1 MSNYKTVLVTGASA
15 GFGKAICENL
25 ATNGFKVVA
34 LARRLEKLQ
43 SLANAF
49 PGKIYPLALDV
60 RDVEK
65 IPALLDSLPEEFK
78 TIDVLVNNAGLAL
91 GVDRAQNCS
100 MANWKTMV
108 ETNITG
114 LLAMTNAILPNM
126 IKRNCGYII
135 NLGSTAGN
143 WPYSGGNVYGATKA
157 FVEQFSRNLRCDT
170 AGSAVKVT
178 VIKPGLCQDT
188 EFSYVRLNNDKE
200 KVLSIYD
207 KTESILPEDI
217 ANTVLWLL
225 NTPAHLNINTMEMMP
240 VCQTFGGLSVT
251 RNLDLE
257 KK

>member
-1 MSNYKTVLVTGASA
+1 
-15 GFGKAICENL
+15 
-25 ATNGFKVVA
+25 
-34 LARRLEKLQ
+34 
-43 SLANAF
+43 
-49 PGKIYPLALDV
+49 
-60 RDVEK
+60 
-65 IPALLDSLPEEFK
+65 
-78 TIDVLVNNAGLAL
+78 
-91 GVDRAQNCS
+91 
-100 MANWKTMV
+100 
-108 ETNITG
+108 
-114 LLAMTNAILPNM
+114 MTNAILPNM

>member
-15 GFGKAICENL
+15 GFGKAICETL

-91 GVDRAQNCS
+91 GIDRAQNCS

-114 LLAMTNAILPNM
+114 LLAMT
-126 IKRNCGYII
+126 
-135 NLGSTAGN
+135 
-143 WPYSGGNVYGATKA
+143 
-157 FVEQFSRNLRCDT
+157 
-170 AGSAVKVT
+170 
-178 VIKPGLCQDT
+178 
-188 EFSYVRLNNDKE
+188 
-200 KVLSIYD
+200 KVLPRICGQ
-207 KTESILPEDI
+207 P
-217 ANTVLWLL
+217 
-225 NTPAHLNINTMEMMP
+225 
-240 VCQTFGGLSVT
+240 
-251 RNLDLE
+251 
-257 KK
+257 